1 MQLVQSVKF
10 NFLITEIDMSGS
22 SNSTNYIMIREY
34 RVYLE
39 YGNLSLR
46 YKLINTITK
55 IINELSIRVQ
65 CYRLLTLVLRLHCEN
80 NLS

>member
-22 SNSTNYIMIREY
+22 SNSTNYIMIKEY

-39 YGNLSLR
+39 YENLSLR

-65 CYRLLTLVLRLHCEN
+65 CYRFLTLVLRLHLEN